1 MKTRQNKNK
10 AKQKQGKTKTR
21 QNKNR
26 AKQKQGK
33 TKTRQNK
40 SKAKQKQGKTKTRQ
54 NKNKAKQKQK
64 PTKQNTAKKDRIKEI
79 PLVSI
84 FTSLRQCGNLK
95 QFPLNLPNRIK
106 FYTDFLPTTSGFIL
120 WFLHQRRSFCL
131 EFTHHV
137 TERFFQCLHLLF
149 ELSLR
154 IERER
159 HSTENGRT

>member
-10 AKQKQGKTKTR
+10 AKQKQGKTKTG

-26 AKQKQGK
+26 
-33 TKTRQNK
+33 
-40 SKAKQKQGKTKTRQ
+40 AKQKQGKTKTRQ

-95 QFPLNLPNRIK
+95 QFPLNLQNRIK
-106 FYTDFLPTTSGFIL
+106 SYTDFLPTTSGLIL
-120 WFLHQRRSFCL
+120 
-131 EFTHHV
+131 
-137 TERFFQCLHLLF
+137 
-149 ELSLR
+149 
-154 IERER
+154 
-159 HSTENGRT
+159 